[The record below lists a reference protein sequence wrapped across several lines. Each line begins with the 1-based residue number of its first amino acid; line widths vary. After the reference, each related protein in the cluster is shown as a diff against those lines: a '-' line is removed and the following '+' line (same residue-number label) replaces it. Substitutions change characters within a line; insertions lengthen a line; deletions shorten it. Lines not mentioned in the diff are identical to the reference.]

1 MSTHLALTTF
11 LVPDYDQAIDFFT
24 RVLGMDLVEDTDL
37 GAGKRWVVVG
47 GAVGGRLLL
56 ARATSDAQGARV
68 GDQTGGRV
76 AFFLHTDDLSG
87 VAAGLGQE
95 GIEPEGAVRDEAYG
109 RVMVFRDPWGNRW
122 DLIQPN

>member
-11 LVPDYDQAIDFFT
+11 LVPDYDSAIAFFT
-24 RVLGMDLVEDTDL
+24 RVLGLDLIEDSDL
-37 GAGKRWVVVG
+37 GDGKRWVVVG
-47 GAVGGRLLL
+47 QAGSGSLLI
-56 ARATSDAQGARV
+56 ARATSPDQSARI

-76 AFFLHTDDLSG
+76 GFFLHTDDLAT
-87 VAAGLGQE
+87 VARRLAVE
-95 GIEPEGAVRDEAYG
+95 GIDPEGPVRDEAYG